1 MSMSPTRTL
10 PAAAIIALVA
20 PFLAACAGPTIDAS
34 ECDVALTAT
43 METLQSGLTEDGTL
57 RHGRTHE
64 RSDDQFFVSAEFLPS
79 DKDED
84 FDGDILT
91 WFTDDPRGSDFLSV
105 DEHARD
111 QSNWAGA
118 DFGVS
123 EDGAITSRGCVLV
136 YRGEPESDECEEQ
149 HEEFC

>member
-1 MSMSPTRTL
+1 MSMSPTRML
-10 PAAAIIALVA
+10 FAAATIALVA
-20 PFLAACAGPTIDAS
+20 PFLTACAGPSVDAS
-34 ECDVALTAT
+34 ECDVALTVT
-43 METLQSGLTEDGTL
+43 METLQAGLTADGTL

-64 RSDDQFFVSAEFLPS
+64 RGDGEIFVSAEFLPS
-79 DKDED
+79 DKDDD

-91 WFTDDPRGSDFLSV
+91 WFTDDPEGPGFLSV

-111 QSNWAGA
+111 QSGWAAA

-123 EDGAITSRGCVLV
+123 EDGAVTSRGCVLV
-136 YRGEPESDECEEQ
+136 VRGEPESDECEER

>member
-10 PAAAIIALVA
+10 PVAVIIALVA
-20 PFLAACAGPTIDAS
+20 PFLVACAGPSIDVS
-34 ECDVALTAT
+34 RCDGAHTVT
-43 METLQSGLTEDGTL
+43 METLQAGLTEDGSL
-57 RHGRTHE
+57 RHGRTLE
-64 RSDDQFFVSAEFLPS
+64 RTDDQVFVSAEFLPS
-79 DKDED
+79 DKDDD

-91 WFTDDPRGSDFLSV
+91 WFTDDPEGSDFFSV

-111 QSNWAGA
+111 LSGWAAA

-136 YRGEPESDECEEQ
+136 YRGEPESDECEEE